1 MTKYTLLFSV
11 IFCLFAVSCGQQNH
25 SSNAITADNS
35 QEVQDGPWSKSTTDD
50 FYQNCLTSSSKN
62 KNIDSE
68 AYCSCLL
75 DLMKDRY
82 RPSEATKAVK
92 ENASEATSCL
102 RSALQPK

>member
-11 IFCLFAVSCGQQNH
+11 IFCLFAVSCGQQNT
-25 SSNAITADNS
+25 SSNALTADIS
-35 QEVQDGPWSKSTTDD
+35 QDVQDGPWSQSTVDD
-50 FYQNCLTSSSKN
+50 FYQNCMTSSSKN
-62 KNIDSE
+62 QKIDSE

-82 RPSEATKAVK
+82 RPGEATKAVK
-92 ENASEATSCL
+92 ENATEATSCL